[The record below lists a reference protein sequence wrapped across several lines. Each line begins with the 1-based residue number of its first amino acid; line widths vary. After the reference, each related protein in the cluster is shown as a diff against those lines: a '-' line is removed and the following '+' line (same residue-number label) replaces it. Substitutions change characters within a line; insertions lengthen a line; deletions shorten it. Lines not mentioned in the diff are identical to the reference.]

1 MPGGY
6 VGVVTLR
13 GLGTASLIAA
23 FLVLLVPMGS
33 QHSIAVAAS
42 TSALALLTTV
52 GLTWCAVLVL
62 CTGATK
68 AEQGAASARSTLR
81 ETAFLPQ
88 RDPDAAGK
96 PRPRAPG
103 KNLSLV

>member
-1 MPGGY
+1 M
-6 VGVVTLR
+6 TLR

-23 FLVLLVPMGS
+23 FLVLFVPLDG

-42 TSALALLTTV
+42 TSALALLTV

-62 CTGATK
+62 FTGATK
-68 AEQGAASARSTLR
+68 AEQGAAAARSTLR